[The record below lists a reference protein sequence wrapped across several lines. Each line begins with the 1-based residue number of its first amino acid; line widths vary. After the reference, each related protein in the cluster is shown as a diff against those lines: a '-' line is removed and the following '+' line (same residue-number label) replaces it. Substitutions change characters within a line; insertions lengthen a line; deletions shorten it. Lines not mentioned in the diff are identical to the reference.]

1 MSSRWCL
8 PRIVAHRCGGALAP
22 ENTLAGLRV
31 AAALGCGGVEFD
43 VQASADGRAVVI
55 HDERLDRTT
64 DRVGPVVG
72 LTAAELAIC
81 DAGIRHHPAFAGEHV
96 PRLAEVAALCRSLG
110 LVANVELKCNDD
122 EGEAMARLVAPQV
135 AECWRGAK
143 VPPLISSFSE
153 AALACAACANRSNW

>member
-96 PRLAEVAALCRSLG
+96 PRDRPGSACSSSASASRAETSARATCCRG
-110 LVANVELKCNDD
+110 
-122 EGEAMARLVAPQV
+122 
-135 AECWRGAK
+135 
-143 VPPLISSFSE
+143 
-153 AALACAACANRSNW
+153 